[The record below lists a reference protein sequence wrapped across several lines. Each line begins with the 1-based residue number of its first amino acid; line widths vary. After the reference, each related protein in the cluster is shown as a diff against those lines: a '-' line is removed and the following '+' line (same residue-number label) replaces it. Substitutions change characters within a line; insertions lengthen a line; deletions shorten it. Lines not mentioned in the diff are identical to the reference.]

1 MNRKAAQ
8 NPFLSNDDAR
18 LEGIKSPVAEIS
30 LASTAA
36 FSSGDLDL
44 DAMRLPSD
52 FGAIAGVQKVL
63 TMVPIRKPSPQAYV
77 RVHPDVAWTLVVAV
91 VELKDDNDV
100 YLVLP
105 ELYSALA
112 QEARPKQLYIG
123 ITRDGNPFVWLVN
136 MPGPDGRI
144 DTWSQSAHAG
154 ASLAKTHWVR
164 IKSNRDLGAY
174 EVLQATNLKDEPSWP
189 ELSFKELVNLAF
201 RGKVIDSLDHVVIR
215 RLRGEI

>member
-8 NPFLSNDDAR
+8 NPFLSNDDAQ
-18 LEGIKSPVAEIS
+18 LDGLKSPATEIS

-36 FSSGDLDL
+36 VSSGDLDL

-52 FGAIAGVQKVL
+52 FGAIVGVQKVL

-77 RVHPDVAWTLVVAV
+77 RVHPDVTWTFVVAV
-91 VELKDDNDV
+91 VEMKDDNDV

-154 ASLAKTHWVR
+154 ANLAKTHWVR

-174 EVLQATNLKDEPSWP
+174 EVLQATNLKEEPSWP

>member
-1 MNRKAAQ
+1 MNRKASQ
-8 NPFLSNDDAR
+8 NPFLSNDDAQ
-18 LEGIKSPVAEIS
+18 LNGLKSPATDIS

-36 FSSGDLDL
+36 FSSGELDL

-63 TMVPIRKPSPQAYV
+63 TMVPVHKPRPQAFV
-77 RVHPDVAWTLVVAV
+77 RVHPDPGWTMVVAV
-91 VELKDDNDV
+91 VEMKADNDT

-112 QEARPKQLYIG
+112 QEARVKQLYTG
-123 ITRDGNPFVWLVN
+123 TTRDGNPFVWLVN

-154 ASLAKTHWVR
+154 ANLAKKHWVR
-164 IKSNRDLGAY
+164 MKSNTDMGAY
-174 EVLQATNLKDEPSWP
+174 EVQQALSLTDEPSWP

>member
-8 NPFLSNDDAR
+8 NPFLSNENAQSDDIA
-18 LEGIKSPVAEIS
+18 SPATAIS
-30 LASTAA
+30 LGINTA
-36 FSSGDLDL
+36 FPSEDLDL

-52 FGAIAGVQKVL
+52 FGAFAGVQKVL

-77 RVHPDVAWTLVVAV
+77 RVNPNPDWTIPVAV
-91 VELKDDNDV
+91 VELKEDNDV
-100 YLVLP
+100 YLVRP
-105 ELYSALA
+105 ELYPALA
-112 QEARPKQLYIG
+112 QEARAKQLYIG
-123 ITRDGNPFVWLVN
+123 VTRDGNPFVWLVN
-136 MPGPDGRI
+136 MPGPDGRL

-154 ASLAKTHWVR
+154 ANLAKTHWVR

>member
-1 MNRKAAQ
+1 MNPQA
-8 NPFLSNDDAR
+8 PHSTFLSNDKAHPGD
-18 LEGIKSPVAEIS
+18 IKLPPTEIS
-30 LASTAA
+30 LPSTATL
-36 FSSGDLDL
+36 SSEDLDL

-52 FGAIAGVQKVL
+52 FGAITGVQKVL

-91 VELKDDNDV
+91 VEMKDDNDV

-144 DTWSQSAHAG
+144 DMWSQSAHAG
-154 ASLAKTHWVR
+154 ANLAKKHWVR

-189 ELSFKELVNLAF
+189 GLSFKELVNLAF

>member
-1 MNRKAAQ
+1 M
-8 NPFLSNDDAR
+8 S
-18 LEGIKSPVAEIS
+18 IKTTEKTSILNGDTGLDPKRSPT
-30 LASTAA
+30 STS
-36 FSSGDLDL
+36 SSGLAPFTSEGLDL

-52 FGAIAGVQKVL
+52 FGAIAGVQKIL

-105 ELYSALA
+105 ELYAALA
-112 QEARPKQLYIG
+112 EEARAKQLYIG

-136 MPGPDGRI
+136 MPGSDGRI
-144 DTWSQSAHAG
+144 DAWSQSAHAG
-154 ASLAKTHWVR
+154 AALAKTHWVR

-189 ELSFKELVNLAF
+189 QLSFKELVNLAF
-201 RGKVIDSLDHVVIR
+201 KGKVIDSLDHIVIR

>member
-1 MNRKAAQ
+1 MNPQA
-8 NPFLSNDDAR
+8 PHSTFLSNDEAHPGD
-18 LEGIKSPVAEIS
+18 IKLPPTEIS
-30 LASTAA
+30 LPSTATL
-36 FSSGDLDL
+36 STEDLNL

-52 FGAIAGVQKVL
+52 FGAITGVQKVL

-91 VELKDDNDV
+91 VEMKDDNDV

-144 DTWSQSAHAG
+144 DMWSQSAHAG
-154 ASLAKTHWVR
+154 ANLAKKHWVR

-174 EVLQATNLKDEPSWP
+174 EVLQANNLKDEPSWP
-189 ELSFKELVNLAF
+189 GLSFKELVNLAF

>member
-1 MNRKAAQ
+1 MDRKAAQ
-8 NPFLSNDDAR
+8 NPFLSNDDAQVD
-18 LEGIKSPVAEIS
+18 GIKSPATEIS
-30 LASTAA
+30 LASNAA

-44 DAMRLPSD
+44 DAMRLPTD
-52 FGAIAGVQKVL
+52 FTAIAGVQRVL

-77 RVHPDVAWTLVVAV
+77 RVHPDEAWTLMVAV
-91 VELKDDNDV
+91 VELKEDNDV
-100 YLVLP
+100 YLVRP
-105 ELYSALA
+105 ALYPALA
-112 QEARPKQLYIG
+112 EEAKAKQLYVG
-123 ITRDGNPFVWLVN
+123 VTRDGNPFVWLVN
-136 MPGPDGRI
+136 MPLPDGRL

-154 ASLAKTHWVR
+154 ANLAKTHWVR